1 LIAQLASFA
10 FARACVAALGAQL
23 QTLKAQIL
31 EFDRMIRPWH
41 RSNEAGR
48 RLDDMPGL
56 LRWRSLWLLAL
67 LIQRLFDQG
76 AISQPGSG
84 LFEVR

>member
-1 LIAQLASFA
+1 LIAQLASSA

-31 EFDRMIRPWH
+31 ELDRMIRPWH

-48 RLDDMPGL
+48 RLDDIPGL
-56 LRWRSLWLLAL
+56 LHWRSLWLLAL
-67 LIQRLFDQG
+67 LNQRLFDQG
-76 AISQPGSG
+76 VATELTQ
-84 LFEVR
+84 